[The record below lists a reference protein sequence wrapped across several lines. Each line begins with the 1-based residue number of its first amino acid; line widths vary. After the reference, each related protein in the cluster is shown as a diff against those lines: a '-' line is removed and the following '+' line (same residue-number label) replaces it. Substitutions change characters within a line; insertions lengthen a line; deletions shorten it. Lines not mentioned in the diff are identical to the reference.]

1 MTNKLEINDL
11 RPVLSHCTHLIYR
24 YAGMNLENQEVILL
38 YPNIDTGTAKFLPL
52 LITHVKRNFPD
63 LKVYLGIGG
72 NDVPYEKTHEY
83 RTFVSFIQVSQL
95 GTIVTYKLEILFIY
109 FILIY
114 SFILVI

>member
-1 MTNKLEINDL
+1 
-11 RPVLSHCTHLIYR
+11 
-24 YAGMNLENQEVILL
+24 MNLENQEVILL